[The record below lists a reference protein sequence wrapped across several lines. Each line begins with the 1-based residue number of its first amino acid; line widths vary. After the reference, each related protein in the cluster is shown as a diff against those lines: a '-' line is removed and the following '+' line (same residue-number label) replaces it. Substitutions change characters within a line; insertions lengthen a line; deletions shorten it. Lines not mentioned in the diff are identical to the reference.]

1 MDKILVT
8 SSQFQDTRDIWNS
21 KPCCLVRYLP
31 RLYSHNPPVALMSPV
46 PYTAYTFDVLANMA
60 AGFGK
65 VSIPRFFT
73 TLQAPPTSPLN
84 VTINS
89 LSYRSLR
96 VSWSPPKCSNGI
108 ITGYMVRKELCH
120 CHYCCSHYKGDVQS
134 INWLSSK
141 PLQCL
146 KYIHYSTSKHVK

>member
-21 KPCCLVRYLP
+21 KPCCLVGCLP

-73 TLQAPPTSPLN
+73 TLQAPPTSPVN

-89 LSYRSLR
+89 LSCSSLR
-96 VSWSPPKCSNGI
+96 VSWSPPKCSHGI
-108 ITGYMVRKELCH
+108 ITEYMVRKELSH
-120 CHYCCSHYKGDVQS
+120 CYYCCIHCIGDVQS
-134 INWLSSK
+134 TNRLSNK

-146 KYIHYSTSKHVK
+146 KYIHYST